1 MNFHITLT
9 LNEANYYE
17 GTHRSLLFHSKSVHD
32 LPHSLTLLIGT
43 EDMFFFPRGDMN
55 KIEAAKINLAY
66 FESHQKQDSV
76 SAALLNAFACF
87 SRDRQNDLC
96 IQWWK
101 KDFPSFWGDFIIRAP
116 RGRITWRCRP
126 NNVQC
131 GGNECNEDWLHSFC
145 HVKISKLTTENK

>member
-76 SAALLNAFACF
+76 SAALLDAFACF

-96 IQWWK
+96 IQ
-101 KDFPSFWGDFIIRAP
+101 
-116 RGRITWRCRP
+116 
-126 NNVQC
+126 
-131 GGNECNEDWLHSFC
+131 
-145 HVKISKLTTENK
+145 